1 MFAYDYDE
9 MGGGMDMLGDEGAGA
24 DIESKL
30 LGEHWKYFIKRK
42 SNSTIVKETYL

>member
-9 MGGGMDMLGDEGAGA
+9 MDGGMDMLGDDGAGA

-30 LGEHWKYFIKRK
+30 MGEHWKYVIIE
-42 SNSTIVKETYL
+42 SSISYCQSI